1 MSAKAILFLRVSTTS
16 QIWEQQVASVKRLA
30 YNDGFTDNDIVT
42 IGANESAIKLNDEE
56 RKSIQELFDYI
67 ENGVNG
73 GYVDTV
79 YIFEISRIARRM
91 DVLYKVR
98 DKLVKNKI
106 QLKCVEPNFV
116 LLKDDRSDIGE
127 MANIQLALLGAMAE
141 QEMKT
146 KKARFAKARELKAER
161 GEFFGGSVPLGYK
174 TDGKGG
180 KIIIDEEGARMVRQ
194 IFDWY
199 EQGYSQTRI
208 ARELQNEFPNRKF
221 MLSFVTRVLSNELYV
236 GVVRDAGTE
245 CVSKEG
251 KVYKTYKYKRQLPP
265 IISREQFERCREI
278 AKENFHQ
285 RRASKY
291 VYYGYRLLR
300 CPRCGGRW
308 GVGNQRGAYYCRN
321 AYNTQRDISNFGPI
335 ACDYKHS
342 IGINLMDSFLW
353 HLATIL
359 EAKYI
364 IENDKQQRL
373 NYAKQI
379 KEHERQITLLERE
392 NTEHST
398 KIERATDTYIDGRL
412 SKERYNTKVA
422 EINRDIDKNN
432 ADIVQHRYYID
443 KLHDLINEI
452 TSKGTYTSGTGEKVV
467 IKVKDIQQWIDTLR
481 KTITTDEGRF
491 ELVHKHIK
499 QVIVNVEKQGLYLT
513 KDGVEKTAMIK
524 EFVIDTYNG
533 EQMRFFYVPH
543 HDKMFDRHPSQKD
556 KVLIEFERYN
566 RFGQQVMER
575 RKQKY
580 AEKSKQYWSAFDG
593 YYTTRQAATVL
604 GISYK
609 QAFELDKTYGIWR
622 DHKGKF
628 VIYRKEDIDKIKA
641 TESNKDGRLSSVEIR
656 KKYKIEYNELLQI
669 VNKGLVKAD
678 KIRNRLY
685 IVEEDVKKYLQSKKR
700 KGKQK

>member
-1 MSAKAILFLRVSTTS
+1 M
-16 QIWEQQVASVKRLA
+16 WW
-30 YNDGFTDNDIVT
+30 
-42 IGANESAIKLNDEE
+42 
-56 RKSIQELFDYI
+56 
-67 ENGVNG
+67 
-73 GYVDTV
+73 
-79 YIFEISRIARRM
+79 
-91 DVLYKVR
+91 
-98 DKLVKNKI
+98 
-106 QLKCVEPNFV
+106 
-116 LLKDDRSDIGE
+116 
-127 MANIQLALLGAMAE
+127 
-141 QEMKT
+141 
-146 KKARFAKARELKAER
+146 
-161 GEFFGGSVPLGYK
+161 SVPLGYK

-398 KIERATDTYIDGRL
+398 KIERAT
-412 SKERYNTKVA
+412 EMNNT
-422 EINRDIDKNN
+422 I
-432 ADIVQHRYYID
+432 H
-443 KLHDLINEI
+443 
-452 TSKGTYTSGTGEKVV
+452 
-467 IKVKDIQQWIDTLR
+467 
-481 KTITTDEGRF
+481 
-491 ELVHKHIK
+491 
-499 QVIVNVEKQGLYLT
+499 
-513 KDGVEKTAMIK
+513 
-524 EFVIDTYNG
+524 
-533 EQMRFFYVPH
+533 
-543 HDKMFDRHPSQKD
+543 
-556 KVLIEFERYN
+556 
-566 RFGQQVMER
+566 
-575 RKQKY
+575 
-580 AEKSKQYWSAFDG
+580 
-593 YYTTRQAATVL
+593 
-604 GISYK
+604 
-609 QAFELDKTYGIWR
+609 
-622 DHKGKF
+622 
-628 VIYRKEDIDKIKA
+628 
-641 TESNKDGRLSSVEIR
+641 
-656 KKYKIEYNELLQI
+656 
-669 VNKGLVKAD
+669 
-678 KIRNRLY
+678 
-685 IVEEDVKKYLQSKKR
+685 KKR
-700 KGKQK
+700 TRRNQ